1 MWLALLLLLQD
12 AFAPVDAAKLP
23 FVIALPP
30 GAVIEQQ
37 GVSDYMTWRV
47 RQGPETILTIRSGIF
62 AAPMLG
68 MERQTGPVR
77 QLRNC
82 RDGVMVS
89 RTVLLAAPLADRS
102 LLIGTAAGRTEIADP
117 ILASIRVPGQHE
129 GVRRNELITCQS

>member
-1 MWLALLLLLQD
+1 MWLLLALLLQD
-12 AFAPVDAAKLP
+12 AFAPADMARLP
-23 FVIALPP
+23 FTIALPP

-47 RQGPETILTIRSGIF
+47 RQGPETLLTIRGGVF

-68 MERQTGPVR
+68 MDQQTGPVR

-82 RDGVMVS
+82 RDGVLIS
-89 RTVLLAAPLADRS
+89 RTVLLVAPLADRS
-102 LLIGTAAGRTEIADP
+102 LLIGVAAGRTEIADP

-129 GVRRNELITCQS
+129 GVRRSELFTCQS